1 MKTIIAVF
9 LLLVSSALFAQTN
22 DHPAQVPTQTP
33 SMETTPTSTETATA
47 KPSID
52 PAKEADIQRLLEV
65 TGAKALAIQR
75 MASMEN
81 NLRPML
87 VNSFPPGEYRDKLI
101 QLFFDKFH
109 SKVDQETLVGLVI
122 PVYDKYLSDEEVKGM
137 IQFYS
142 TPLGKKMIE
151 VLPKLMAESEEAGQQ
166 WGAQIGRQSM
176 IEVLQEHPDLRQAL
190 ENANK
195 PALPQP

>member
-1 MKTIIAVF
+1 MEGPLKIILAAC
-9 LLLVSSALFAQTN
+9 LLLVSSMLLAQSN
-22 DHPAQVPTQTP
+22 GQPAQPATQP
-33 SMETTPTSTETATA
+33 PSTETAPANT
-47 KPSID
+47 SID
-52 PAKEADIQRLLEV
+52 PAKKADIQRLLEV
-65 TGAKALAIQR
+65 TGAKNLAIQR
-75 MASMEN
+75 MSTMEN

-87 VNSFPPGEYRDKLI
+87 ANSLPPGEYRDKLI

-109 SKVDQETLVGLVI
+109 SKIDPEMLVELVI

-151 VLPKLMAESEEAGQQ
+151 VLPKLVAESEEAGEQ

-176 IEVLQEHPDLRQAL
+176 VEILQEHPDLRQAL

-195 PALPQP
+195 PAPSQP